1 MSDTDDAGAN
11 ETSRSRPAASGAAA
25 DATATHVIR
34 NRQHWESQSA
44 EYQAQNRP
52 QLNRWDEIGWGVW
65 DIPESELGVFG
76 EVAGLDALEYGCGAC
91 QSGIKLATRG
101 ARVTGMDLSG
111 AQLREG
117 MALMAATGVRFPV
130 VLADGERVPFADG
143 SFDLV
148 WCDHGVM
155 SFADPYRTVPEV
167 ARLLR
172 SGGLFAFSML
182 TPLLWIAAGDAEQVG
197 REFRMPYFGM
207 HSLTFDD
214 PEWRTTEFQLP
225 YGEWIRLF
233 RANGLVVEDL
243 LELRA
248 PEGATS
254 TYVEAAEL
262 PWARDYPY
270 DHVWKL
276 RKPRPDG
283 SGS

>member
-1 MSDTDDAGAN
+1 MSDNGDTAAEGTTPTTGAV
-11 ETSRSRPAASGAAA
+11 ETAS
-25 DATATHVIR
+25 HVRR
-34 NRQHWESQSA
+34 NRQHWETRSA
-44 EYQAQNRP
+44 EYQQQNRS
-52 QLNRWDEIGWGVW
+52 QLNRWDDLAWGVW
-65 DIPESELGVFG
+65 DVPERELDVFG
-76 EVAGLDALEYGCGAC
+76 DVAGVDALEYGCGAC
-91 QSGIKLATRG
+91 QSGIKLAAQG

-117 MALMAATGVRFPV
+117 LANMQATGVSFPV
-130 VLADGERVPFADG
+130 VQADGEHVPFADA

-172 SGGLFAFSML
+172 PGGLFAFSML
-182 TPLLWIAAGDAEQVG
+182 TPLLWIAVGEQDQVG

-233 RANGLVVEDL
+233 RANGFVVEDL
-243 LELRA
+243 LELRPPA
-248 PEGATS
+248 ETTS
-254 TYVEAAEL
+254 TYVDAAEL

-276 RKPRPDG
+276 RKLRADAPG
-283 SGS
+283 T